1 MELCQVLPKLWKYVK
16 FGPKI
21 WNYGKFCQKY
31 GIVSSFA
38 KFMEL
43 CEVLGFRVT
52 CVSPPKLGFFFL
64 VSRRPTPHFQGF

>member
-1 MELCQVLPKLWKYVK
+1 MELRQVLPKLWKYVK
-16 FGPKI
+16 FWPKI

-43 CEVLGFRVT
+43 CEVLGFRV
-52 CVSPPKLGFFFL
+52 
-64 VSRRPTPHFQGF
+64 